1 VENTGP
7 EESVQL
13 VLIGAWAVSVVL
25 LLLAMRSWSNRWI
38 KDAFVVVAALAL
50 VLSAVMTLV
59 AALSF

>member
-1 VENTGP
+1 M
-7 EESVQL
+7 QL

-25 LLLAMRSWSNRWI
+25 LLLAMRSWSNRWV